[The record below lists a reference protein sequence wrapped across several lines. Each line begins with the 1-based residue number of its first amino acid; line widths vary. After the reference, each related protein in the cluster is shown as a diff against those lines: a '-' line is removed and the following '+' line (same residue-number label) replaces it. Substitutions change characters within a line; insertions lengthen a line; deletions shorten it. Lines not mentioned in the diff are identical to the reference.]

1 MEKTQKV
8 ILILFLILGFC
19 KKSEVPKKEKTE
31 SGFEGIHLIESR
43 GKVKSF
49 ELFAKNVVDREDS
62 VFLYNFKVIFY
73 DSDGVKIGELKGDSG
88 WVNKKNLNILARKNV
103 ILKHEKESLFTE
115 EIIWIDSLKVA
126 KSDKDVVFFQE
137 NNVTYGKGF
146 ITKRNLK
153 EIIIKGRVKG
163 EGE

>member
-8 ILILFLILGFC
+8 TLILFLVFWFC
-19 KKSEVPKKEKTE
+19 KKSEVPKKEETE

-43 GKVKSF
+43 GKIKSF

-62 VFLYNFKVIFY
+62 VSLYNFKVIFY

-115 EIIWIDSLKVA
+115 EIIWIDSLKIA
-126 KSDKDVVFFQE
+126 KSDKDVVFYQE